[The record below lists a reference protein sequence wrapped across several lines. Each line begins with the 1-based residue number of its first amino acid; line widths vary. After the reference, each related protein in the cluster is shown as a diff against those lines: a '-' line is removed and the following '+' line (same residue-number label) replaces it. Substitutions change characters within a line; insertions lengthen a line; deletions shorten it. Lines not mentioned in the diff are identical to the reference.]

1 MNTDPIDQD
10 MNDPEY
16 LEWVKE
22 QTTYVDGSDE
32 ELALF
37 QELGIDD
44 CIDPAEGTLMPEEIE
59 ALRKE
64 YRASNTQNH
73 EIQRP

>member
-22 QTTYVDGSDE
+22 QTTYVDGSPE

-44 CIDPAEGTLMPEEIE
+44 CIDSAEGTLMPEEIE
-59 ALRKE
+59 VLRKE
-64 YRASNTQNH
+64 YRASHTQNH